1 MHIFTQKFLPTSF
14 NETWCYNSVQTI
26 GENEIQLRDHLQI
39 NFQHSNI
46 ARLDIFPLY
55 NFPKLWQ
62 TFPNDRQLNSIL
74 WVIFRVLSTAINFCA
89 PPAWRAQSGLFSSH
103 LICFRSCAHVWL
115 DGGAGSPAL
124 SIKLFFLYECVLFRF
139 CLCPLPLKIRRLT
152 KKL

>member
-62 TFPNDRQLNSIL
+62 TFPNEQIKIVQKKSEFDRQLNSIL
-74 WVIFRVLSTAINFCA
+74 
-89 PPAWRAQSGLFSSH
+89 
-103 LICFRSCAHVWL
+103 
-115 DGGAGSPAL
+115 
-124 SIKLFFLYECVLFRF
+124 
-139 CLCPLPLKIRRLT
+139 
-152 KKL
+152 